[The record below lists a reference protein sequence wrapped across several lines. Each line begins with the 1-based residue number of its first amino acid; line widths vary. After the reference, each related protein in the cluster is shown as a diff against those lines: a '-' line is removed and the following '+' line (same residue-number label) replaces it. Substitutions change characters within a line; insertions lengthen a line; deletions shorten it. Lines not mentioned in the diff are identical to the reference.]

1 MKIDEAKVYI
11 EKFLNGDRFKLFIGT
26 DSDDRDG
33 VVTFATVFI
42 VYKLGVGAI
51 YFYTVKRERR
61 YYDTHSRIF
70 EETHLSLQMA
80 DFVKRTLNLDS
91 AEIHIDAG
99 YEGLSKQIIPSIV
112 GYIRGMGYTYRL
124 KPWAFAATKVAHR
137 HTK

>member
-1 MKIDEAKVYI
+1 MYI

-51 YFYTVKRERR
+51 YFYTIKRERR
-61 YYDTHSRIF
+61 YYDVYSRIF

-99 YEGLSKQIIPSIV
+99 YEGPSKQIIPSIV
-112 GYIRGMGYTYRL
+112 GYIKGMGYNYRL
-124 KPWAFAATKVAHR
+124 KPWAFAATKIAHR